1 MRRQGSARR
10 PPAAVAPVRSEE
22 ELLRAVAGFRAARVI
37 LSAFELG
44 FFTALGA
51 GERDARRVA
60 ARTGTEERAAERLL
74 NALCALGLVRKRGG
88 RFRNALLARLRLVAG
103 RPGYL
108 AGLGH
113 SAAQWRTWSMLSA
126 AVRRGRATTVRPA
139 ARGDRARRSG
149 FIAAMHQ
156 RARLQAPRIVAQ
168 LDLARTRRCLDI
180 GAGSGAYAIALC
192 RASAALR
199 VTAFDLPA
207 VIPLTRGYVRRAGL
221 LRRVDFRAGDFR
233 RGGFGPGY
241 DLVLLSA
248 IVHMNG
254 AEQNRRLIA
263 RAAAALAPG
272 GQLVVQD
279 FIMDRGRTRPA
290 AGAFFALNMLVATA
304 GGDSYTAGE
313 IATWMRAAGLKRI
326 RRVATPYDA
335 ALMIGWKE

>member
-1 MRRQGSARR
+1 MRRRGSARR
-10 PPAAVAPVRSEE
+10 PPAAVTPVRSEGD
-22 ELLRAVAGFRAARVI
+22 LLRAVNGFRAGRVI

-44 FFTALGA
+44 FFTALG
-51 GERDARRVA
+51 GRERSAREVA
-60 ARTGTEERAAERLL
+60 ARTGAEERAAERLL
-74 NALCALGLVRKRGG
+74 NALCALGLARKRSG
-88 RFRNALLARLRLVAG
+88 RFGNAPLARRRLVAG

-113 SAAQWRTWSMLSA
+113 TAAQWRTWSTLSE
-126 AVRRGRATTVRPA
+126 AVRRGRAQAVRPA
-139 ARGDRARRSG
+139 ARGDETRRSG
-149 FIAAMHQ
+149 FIAAMHE
-156 RARLQAPRIVAQ
+156 RARRQAPHMVAR

-180 GAGSGAYAIALC
+180 GAGSGAYAMALC
-192 RASAALR
+192 RARPMLR
-199 VTAFDLPA
+199 VVAFDLPQ
-207 VIPLTRGYVRRAGL
+207 VIPLTRAHVRRAGL
-221 LRRVDFRAGDFR
+221 LRRIEFRAGDFR
-233 RGGFGPGY
+233 RGGFGAGY

-290 AGAFFALNMLVATA
+290 AGAFFALNMLVATDR
-304 GGDSYTAGE
+304 GDSYTAGE
-313 IATWMRAAGLKRI
+313 IASWMRAAGLRRI

-335 ALMIGWKE
+335 SLMIGWKE